1 MKIVTLLENTSRRSG
16 LAAARGL
23 SLYLETARRRVLFD
37 MGPDASFLENAR
49 VLGVDIS
56 AVDAAVLSHGHS
68 DHGGGLAAFCKANQQ
83 AKIYLRREALGAYYA
98 VLPGQEPGY
107 IGLPPEAGDLAERF
121 AYTGAL
127 ERLDQGL
134 TLFSGVE
141 DQPSLRAAA
150 PKLQEKTMEGFRPDG
165 FAHEQH
171 LLAEENGKAVLLAGC
186 GHLGIVNIL
195 RAAERRLGRR
205 PDMVF
210 GGFHLFELKPDA
222 PESQALLAATAAE
235 LAKGTTIY
243 YTGHCTGD
251 WAYDRLRE
259 TLGDRLRVM
268 DCGAAAEL

>member
-107 IGLPPEAGDLAERF
+107 VGLPPEAGDLAERF

-150 PKLQEKTMEGFRPDG
+150 PKLQIGR
-165 FAHEQH
+165 AH
-171 LLAEENGKAVLLAGC
+171 V
-186 GHLGIVNIL
+186 
-195 RAAERRLGRR
+195 
-205 PDMVF
+205 
-210 GGFHLFELKPDA
+210 
-222 PESQALLAATAAE
+222 
-235 LAKGTTIY
+235 
-243 YTGHCTGD
+243 
-251 WAYDRLRE
+251 
-259 TLGDRLRVM
+259 
-268 DCGAAAEL
+268 